1 MYISKLILYTFFLLS
16 INLFSQKKISS
27 GEINYE
33 VSMEVDENKLKIVSE
48 ELNGSD
54 YAKESAIS
62 ILKNQRKTN
71 FKLLFNTNESI
82 FKEDEGLKIN
92 DKKINLVKILI
103 GKGIFY
109 TKKNS
114 RKILNKKESFGE
126 VFLIEV
132 PHLKWVL
139 TQESKKIGKY
149 LCYKATT
156 EKEGGNKKGKFINKI
171 TAWYTPKLPINFGPK
186 DYFGLPGLILELKEG
201 NLLFKV
207 SKIRLN
213 LKEKIALKEPV
224 KGKKITLKE
233 YNKIVK
239 EIVTKYKRN

>member
-1 MYISKLILYTFFLLS
+1 MKIQKLIIYTFFLLS
-16 INLFSQKKISS
+16 VSLFSQKKISS

-33 VSMEVDENKLKIVSE
+33 ITMEVDENKLRKVSKK
-48 ELNGSD
+48 LKGSD

-62 ILKNQRKTN
+62 ILKNQGKTN
-71 FKLLFNTNESI
+71 FKLLFNTNESV
-82 FKEDEGLKIN
+82 FKEDESLKIN

-103 GKGIFY
+103 GKGLFY
-109 TKKNS
+109 TKKS
-114 RKILNKKESFGE
+114 SKKIINKEESFGE

-132 PHLKWVL
+132 PYLKWVL

-156 EKEGGNKKGKFINKI
+156 EKEGENKKGKFVNKI
-171 TAWYTPKLPINFGPK
+171 TAWYTSELPINFAPK

-207 SKIRLN
+207 SKIKLN
-213 LKEKIALKEPV
+213 LKEKIVLKEPV
-224 KGKKITLKE
+224 KGKKVTLEE

-239 EIVTKYKRN
+239 EIVTRHRRY